1 MKTRNETADTFA
13 TQGDTF
19 PSGMRRLSMASVALL
34 EMTQN
39 KYLPVILN
47 GEENPHD
54 RLELLKYIYIHS
66 APVHDVIL
74 ACQSYRK
81 DPRVFELLVLEW
93 SHSLA
98 PEQALEAVRYV
109 NEESDDV
116 ANVSARIIPTAGGEP
131 SKNAPRRQA

>member
-1 MKTRNETADTFA
+1 MKTRNETANTFIS
-13 TQGDTF
+13 QGDTF

-34 EMTQN
+34 EMTGN

-66 APVHDVIL
+66 APIPDVIL
-74 ACQSYRK
+74 ACQSCRK
-81 DPRVFELLVLEW
+81 DPRIFELMVLEW
-93 SHSLA
+93 AHSLT

-116 ANVSARIIPTAGGEP
+116 ANASTRIIPTAGGEP
-131 SKNAPRRQA
+131 SKNEPRRQA

>member
-1 MKTRNETADTFA
+1 MKTRNETANTFIS
-13 TQGDTF
+13 QGDTF
-19 PSGMRRLSMASVALL
+19 LSGMRRLSMASVALL
-34 EMTQN
+34 EMTGN

-66 APVHDVIL
+66 APIPDVIL
-74 ACQSYRK
+74 ACQSCRK
-81 DPRVFELLVLEW
+81 DPRIFELMVLEW
-93 SHSLA
+93 AHSLT

-116 ANVSARIIPTAGGEP
+116 ANASTRIIPGAGGDP
-131 SKNAPRRQA
+131 SKNEPRQQG

>member
-1 MKTRNETADTFA
+1 MKTRNETANTFIS
-13 TQGDTF
+13 QGDTF

-34 EMTQN
+34 EMTGN

-66 APVHDVIL
+66 APIPDVIL
-74 ACQSYRK
+74 ACQSCRK
-81 DPRVFELLVLEW
+81 DPRIFELMVLEW
-93 SHSLA
+93 AHSLT

-116 ANVSARIIPTAGGEP
+116 ANASTRIIPGAGGDP
-131 SKNAPRRQA
+131 SKNEPRQQG

>member
-1 MKTRNETADTFA
+1 MKTRNETAATFA
-13 TQGDTF
+13 AQGDTF

-34 EMTQN
+34 EMTDN

-66 APVHDVIL
+66 APIPDVIL
-74 ACQSYRK
+74 ACQTHRK
-81 DPRVFELLVLEW
+81 DPRTFELLVLEW
-93 SHSLA
+93 AHSLT
-98 PEQALEAVRYV
+98 PEQALQAVQFL
-109 NEESDDV
+109 NEETADV
-116 ANVSARIIPTAGGEP
+116 ANASARIIPTAGGDP

>member
-1 MKTRNETADTFA
+1 MKTRNETANTFA
-13 TQGDTF
+13 SQGDTF
-19 PSGMRRLSMASVALL
+19 PSGMRRLSMASVALM
-34 EMTQN
+34 EMTNN

-66 APVHDVIL
+66 APLPDVIL
-74 ACQSYRK
+74 ACQAYRK
-81 DPRVFELLVLEW
+81 DPRTFELLVLEW
-93 SHSLA
+93 AHSLA
-98 PEQALEAVRYV
+98 PEQALEAIRHI

-116 ANVSARIIPTAGGEP
+116 ANASTRIIPTAGGDP

>member
-1 MKTRNETADTFA
+1 MKTRNETANTFIS
-13 TQGDTF
+13 QGDTF

-34 EMTQN
+34 EMTGN

-66 APVHDVIL
+66 APIHDVIL
-74 ACQSYRK
+74 ACQTCRK
-81 DPRVFELLVLEW
+81 DPRIFELMVLEW
-93 SHSLA
+93 AHSLT

-116 ANVSARIIPTAGGEP
+116 ANASTRIIPTAGGAP

>member
-1 MKTRNETADTFA
+1 MKTRNETANTFA
-13 TQGDTF
+13 AQGDTF

-34 EMTQN
+34 EMTGN

-66 APVHDVIL
+66 APLHDVIL
-74 ACQSYRK
+74 ACQAYRT
-81 DPRVFELLVLEW
+81 DPRVFELMVLEW
-93 SHSLA
+93 AHSLS

-109 NEESDDV
+109 TEEADDV
-116 ANVSARIIPTAGGEP
+116 ANASTRIVPTAGGDP
-131 SKNAPRRQA
+131 SKNEPRRQA